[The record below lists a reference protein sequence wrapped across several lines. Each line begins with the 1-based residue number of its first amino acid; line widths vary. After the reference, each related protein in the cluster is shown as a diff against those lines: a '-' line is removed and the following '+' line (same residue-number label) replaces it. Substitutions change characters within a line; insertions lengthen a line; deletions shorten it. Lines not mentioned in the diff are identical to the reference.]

1 MRRDIGCSTSR
12 AGSALAHPLFWAA
25 LALLAVNDHVL
36 KGAQLLPGAVT
47 GKLSDFAGM
56 LVAPIVLAA
65 LLRLRSRAGRAI
77 AIVTVAA
84 GFSAV
89 KLSRPMADAL
99 ELLTSYTPLPWRV
112 CCDPTDLVALSV
124 LPLTWWLMDRNFE
137 PGPRPR
143 LFACL
148 RAAGLVLGIF
158 ACAATLPPPGEL
170 IGTVF
175 LLNGTTATQ
184 FLRLYRI
191 ASPLDCGKNLDD
203 PAQRPG
209 ADAFVLRSCPAL
221 ASAEILPL
229 APVWTSR
236 DAGVPASDDPHT
248 GRPICDAVLLQAEGL
263 GPTVITWNGVDS
275 LAADKGEFAERAKSE
290 QGLILER
297 AGERLFIQGTSLVH
311 VLPAGFQP
319 APADCPGG
327 GQ

>member
-112 CCDPTDLVALSV
+112 CCDPTDLVALAV
-124 LPLTWWLMDRNFE
+124 LPLTWWLMDRNLE

-175 LLNGTTATQ
+175 LLNGTTQ
-184 FLRLYRI
+184 NQDLRLYRL
-191 ASPLDCGKNLDD
+191 AGPLDCSRTIDE
-203 PAQRPG
+203 PTQWPG
-209 ADAFVLRSCPAL
+209 ADAFVLQSCPTL
-221 ASAEILPL
+221 APGKVLPL
-229 APVWTSR
+229 DQMWMDR
-236 DAGVPASDDPHT
+236 DAATPSNYDPET
-248 GRPICDAVLLQAEGL
+248 GRPTCDAVLLQAAGL
-263 GPTVITWNGVDS
+263 RPVVVTWNGLRSMVADRGQF
-275 LAADKGEFAERAKSE
+275 AAEAKSQ

-297 AGERLFIQGTSLVH
+297 AGDRLFIAETSLVH
-311 VLPAGFQP
+311 VLPAGFEP
-319 APADCPGG
+319 APADCPLGE
-327 GQ
+327 